1 MNIHVNGTPHQTS
14 EEVDLETLIAT
25 TTGHAPPTGTAAAVN
40 GELITRKS
48 WNSTLLKDGDSV
60 EILQAVAGG

>member
-1 MNIHVNGTPHQTS
+1 MYPFIK
-14 EEVDLETLIAT
+14 T

-48 WNSTLLKDGDSV
+48 WNSTPLKDGDSV